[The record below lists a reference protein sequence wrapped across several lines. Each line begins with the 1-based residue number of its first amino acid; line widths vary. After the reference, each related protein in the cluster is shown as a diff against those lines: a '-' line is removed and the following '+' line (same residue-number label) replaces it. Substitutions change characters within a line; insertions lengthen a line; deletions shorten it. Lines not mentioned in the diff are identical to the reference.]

1 MNTQP
6 DMNTSALMFAAGQGY
21 ESESTTGF
29 AAGSRMYANMPA
41 AQYHSDK
48 EALSCSM
55 LKPLLESPAH
65 FQANLLSLNKA
76 TKAMDFGSLV
86 HGLVL
91 EPHLIGNDFSIY
103 PGIADGRSSDYKAF
117 LAKNSSRLV
126 VDEPTFTRARKLA
139 EKILHRVVFGRPLW
153 RLRKRRHTRGKHL
166 RRRAHYRLAAAHS
179 TLDLYHPEYSFDLK
193 TTRHGL
199 ISAFVRDAVDMHY
212 DFQAFMYTIA
222 RSLYEGRTN
231 PAKFVFIAAETEE
244 PNSIHQIT
252 AGETFMSNG
261 AKKFQEVLSVYSA
274 CMQTGFWP
282 DSSGNAEAEIEPWQ
296 SFTGKSDWKAAFGW
310 LPPVLCPLNH
320 LALMS
325 FGLVHFSTRSM
336 SLSRL
341 YDLRNSF
348 STSFS
353 SAFLMFRRKLLKVSF
368 ERHSSCI
375 FSKEFG
381 VGSRWVV

>member
-139 EKILHRVVFGRPLW
+139 EKILHRMVFGRPFGDFVNEGIPEASIYVEEPTTGLL
-153 RLRKRRHTRGKHL
+153 LRTR
-166 RRRAHYRLAAAHS
+166 
-179 TLDLYHPEYSFDLK
+179 LDLYHPEYSFDLK

-296 SFTGKSDWKAAFGW
+296 SFTGKSDWKAALGGY
-310 LPPVLCPLNH
+310 H
-320 LALMS
+320 LS
-325 FGLVHFSTRSM
+325 SVH
-336 SLSRL
+336 
-341 YDLRNSF
+341 
-348 STSFS
+348 
-353 SAFLMFRRKLLKVSF
+353 
-368 ERHSSCI
+368 
-375 FSKEFG
+375 
-381 VGSRWVV
+381 

>member
-1 MNTQP
+1 MNTQNEL
-6 DMNTSALMFAAGQGY
+6 DSSALMFAAGQGY
-21 ESESTTGF
+21 ESESTPGF

-41 AQYHSDK
+41 TQYHSDK

-65 FQANLLSLNKA
+65 FQANMLSQNKS

-103 PGIADGRSSDYKAF
+103 PGIADGRASEYKDF

-126 VDEPTFTRARKLA
+126 IDEPTFARARKVA
-139 EKILHRVVFGRPLW
+139 EKILHRVVFGRPFGDFVTEGIPEASIYVEEPTTGLL
-153 RLRKRRHTRGKHL
+153 LRTR
-166 RRRAHYRLAAAHS
+166 
-179 TLDLYHPEYSFDLK
+179 LDLYHPEYSFDLK

-222 RSLYEGRTN
+222 RSLYEGRSK

-244 PNSIHQIT
+244 PNSIHQII
-252 AGETFMSNG
+252 AGESFMNNG
-261 AKKFQEVLSVYSA
+261 ARKFQDVLSVYYA

-296 SFTGKSDWKAAFGW
+296 SYSGKSDWKAALGGY
-310 LPPVLCPLNH
+310 H
-320 LALMS
+320 
-325 FGLVHFSTRSM
+325 RS
-336 SLSRL
+336 S
-341 YDLRNSF
+341 
-348 STSFS
+348 
-353 SAFLMFRRKLLKVSF
+353 
-368 ERHSSCI
+368 EP
-375 FSKEFG
+375 
-381 VGSRWVV
+381 